1 MRALC
6 KLAESPRDL
15 PYTSQIEKIVGK
27 GQIILFF
34 RAPITTTGIR
44 KVFFKFTLKNK
55 VPESRLVPPDI
66 Y

>member
-34 RAPITTTGIR
+34 RAPTGIR